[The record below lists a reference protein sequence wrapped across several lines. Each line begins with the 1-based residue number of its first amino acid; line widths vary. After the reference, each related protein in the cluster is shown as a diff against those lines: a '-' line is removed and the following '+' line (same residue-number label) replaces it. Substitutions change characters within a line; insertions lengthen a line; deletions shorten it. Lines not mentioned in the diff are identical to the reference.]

1 MDFLRLHLPGLHQA
15 LRGALDSL
23 STFVSYLM
31 GDEVPTVERREAR
44 AAEEL
49 GEVAAGRP
57 EETEEKGAQEAL
69 EGLGGSQSKEGG
81 GLREPREAG
90 RYQEGGSATKQT
102 WDWEEGSSHG
112 SQANRQLTGAWE
124 AAKTARCQ
132 EPSAHLEA
140 KKTSE
145 AGSKAGRDNGS
156 QTQESR
162 GPNEQEVNR
171 EETRRTWEQ
180 EEEAEEIREGK
191 PGVAGKAESE
201 WTWQREPEG
210 KVAGDSR
217 ESLEQVFK
225 EAVAEEIQ
233 APRAKEA
240 GKEGEVMVVLR
251 GSQSTRVEKTRES
264 GTESEAGTT
273 SGREEEAR
281 TASGREEAET
291 TSGGE
296 EEARTTSGREE
307 EAETTSG
314 REEEAGTTSGR
325 EEEAG
330 TTSGREEE
338 AGTTSGG
345 EEEARTTSGREEEA
359 GTTSGREEEAGT
371 TSGGEEEAGT
381 TSDREEEEA
390 ETTSGREEEAGT
402 TSGREEEAGTTSGG
416 EEKAGTA
423 SGREE
428 EAGTI
433 SGGEEEAGTT
443 SDREEE
449 EAETTSGR
457 EEEAGTT
464 SGEEEEAGTTSDR
477 EEEEAE
483 TTSGREEE
491 AGTTSGGEEEA
502 GTTSDREEEE
512 AETTSGREEEAGTT
526 SGREE
531 EAGTTSGGE
540 EEAGTA
546 SGREEEAGTTSGGE
560 EEAGTTSDRE
570 EEEAE
575 TTSGREEEAGTT
587 SGREEE
593 AGTTSGGEGEAGTT
607 SDREEEEAET
617 TSSRE
622 EEAGTTS
629 GGKEEVG
636 TASAREEEAGTTSG
650 GEEEAGT
657 TSDREEE
664 EAETTSGREEEAGT
678 TSGREEEARTASGRE
693 EEAGT
698 TSGGE
703 EEAGTTSGRE
713 EEAGTT
719 SGGEEEAGIT
729 LGRAEAGT
737 TSVGKEGN
745 LSGAREPEYGEAVS
759 GERISEGTGRTWA
772 IEEATREDQEEEV
785 DEKRKAEMSVSPKQS
800 QALGTEGVEEAVKDQ
815 PAGRE
820 SAGGQGSEGEGEG
833 FKVQAD
839 RDGEEAEGRQALV
852 NRTVAFG
859 LEEVVQAEK
868 AKEEGE
874 SCWIAEAEL
883 PKNKVANEAEGDAG
897 LEATPEARLE
907 KECRGEKSEGEAQT
921 GGEGLAL
928 EGSGL
933 EHEVTEGQDPE
944 LMAAPQTPTE
954 QPEEGLGEEE
964 EPRGIPALNKEETE
978 RSPEEYP
985 RNLGYGKPG
994 ASGTEAQR
1002 RDLEGGDSH
1011 KEKADAEEGEEEAVG
1026 SQASEEAEEAEEAEG
1041 GQESALPD
1049 VLEAGGE
1056 WKKAEEAGCGAEEG
1070 EARGAQSQE
1079 PGGRFSAG
1087 AGAGRALGK
1096 SDARDTEDEEA
1107 EATVPC
1113 RADTT
1118 SSGVWGL
1125 EEAALSLQDS
1135 EDTGVSSSAAEIA
1148 GDKADGRAAAPGR
1161 GPKREAG
1168 EAWESEGRQE
1178 AGGGKELVEA
1188 AWEKTQGG
1196 PEFGLEGSADMEI
1209 NSRGGPEEAFEAGD
1223 GEPRGECAEVRE
1235 SAAAEGGCGMDGFTW
1250 GSQVAR
1256 AEGAT
1261 ATVEA
1266 EGLPGGQTPPREQEA
1281 AGWQLKE
1288 QGQGGEGQRG
1298 DLHPEKE
1305 AQRPLDVEGVEV
1317 TEDQRAEAEEIVP
1330 EGPED
1335 IQGQEDQ
1342 STYQE
1347 PGPRGETAAST
1358 GGDAHG
1364 SWSEALLPGSRL
1376 DVSVSRSRVL
1386 LSRSSSQRRSRP
1398 SFRRTPAPE
1407 RQEEPPS
1414 PPPEEEPSAPEQRLL
1429 RPEEPPEASPPRPEG
1444 TPPPA
1449 RRRPLGHG
1457 FGLAH
1462 PGMMQ
1467 ELQARLGRPK
1477 PQ

>member
-81 GLREPREAG
+81 GLGEPREAG

-102 WDWEEGSSHG
+102 WDWEEGSSHE

-124 AAKTARCQ
+124 AARAARCQ

-140 KKTSE
+140 KKTFES
-145 AGSKAGRDNGS
+145 GSKAGRGNGS

-162 GPNEQEVNR
+162 GPNEQEMNR
-171 EETRRTWEQ
+171 EETQRTWEQ

-281 TASGREEAET
+281 TASGMEEAET

-307 EAETTSG
+307 EAGTTSG

-345 EEEARTTSGREEEA
+345 EEEEAETTSGREEEA
-359 GTTSGREEEAGT
+359 GTTSGREEEEAGTTSDREEEEAETTSGREEEAGT
-371 TSGGEEEAGT
+371 TSGGEEEAGTASGREEEAGTTSGGEEEARTTSDREEEEAETTSGREEEGGTTSGGEEEAGTASGREEEAGTTSAGEEEAGT

-416 EEKAGTA
+416 K
-423 SGREE
+423 
-428 EAGTI
+428 
-433 SGGEEEAGTT
+433 
-443 SDREEE
+443 
-449 EAETTSGR
+449 
-457 EEEAGTT
+457 
-464 SGEEEEAGTTSDR
+464 
-477 EEEEAE
+477 
-483 TTSGREEE
+483 
-491 AGTTSGGEEEA
+491 
-502 GTTSDREEEE
+502 
-512 AETTSGREEEAGTT
+512 
-526 SGREE
+526 
-531 EAGTTSGGE
+531 

-546 SGREEEAGTTSGGE
+546 SGRE
-560 EEAGTTSDRE
+560 
-570 EEEAE
+570 
-575 TTSGREEEAGTT
+575 
-587 SGREEE
+587 
-593 AGTTSGGEGEAGTT
+593 
-607 SDREEEEAET
+607 
-617 TSSRE
+617 
-622 EEAGTTS
+622 
-629 GGKEEVG
+629 K
-636 TASAREEEAGTTSG
+636 
-650 GEEEAGT
+650 
-657 TSDREEE
+657 
-664 EAETTSGREEEAGT
+664 
-678 TSGREEEARTASGRE
+678 
-693 EEAGT
+693 EAGT

-719 SGGEEEAGIT
+719 SGREEEAGIT

-745 LSGAREPEYGEAVS
+745 LSGAREPEYGGVVS

-815 PAGRE
+815 LVGRE

-833 FKVQAD
+833 FEVQAD
-839 RDGEEAEGRQALV
+839 WDGEEAEGRQASV
-852 NRTVAFG
+852 NRTVALG

-883 PKNKVANEAEGDAG
+883 PKNKVAHEAEGDAG
-897 LEATPEARLE
+897 LEATPEASLE
-907 KECRGEKSEGEAQT
+907 KECGGEKSEGEART

-933 EHEVTEGQDPE
+933 EHEVTEGQDSE

-994 ASGTEAQR
+994 ASGAEAQR

-1026 SQASEEAEEAEEAEG
+1026 SQASEEAEEAEG

-1087 AGAGRALGK
+1087 AGAGRALGE

-1135 EDTGVSSSAAEIA
+1135 EDTGVSSLAAEIV
-1148 GDKADGRAAAPGR
+1148 GDKADGRAAVPGG

-1178 AGGGKELVEA
+1178 AGGGEELVEA
-1188 AWEKTQGG
+1188 AWEKTRGG
-1196 PEFGLEGSADMEI
+1196 PEFGLEGSADMEV
-1209 NSRGGPEEAFEAGD
+1209 NSRGGPEKAFEAGD
-1223 GEPRGECAEVRE
+1223 GEPRGECTEVKE
-1235 SAAAEGGCGMDGFTW
+1235 SAVAEGSCGMDSFTW

-1261 ATVEA
+1261 ATTVEA
-1266 EGLPGGQTPPREQEA
+1266 EGLPGGQTPPWEQEA

-1298 DLHPEKE
+1298 DLHPEEE

-1414 PPPEEEPSAPEQRLL
+1414 PRPEEEPSAPEQRFL

-1444 TPPPA
+1444 TPLPA

-1467 ELQARLGRPK
+1467 ELQARLGRSK

>member
-1 MDFLRLHLPGLHQA
+1 MASLPLPFNSNYAPESPQVMHTHFPARTGSCCGHRRGWAGPGEGMRQADLGEEEVSWAPGKTGLSQWVGTVICRLSGHTETDRMDFLRLHLPGLHQA

-57 EETEEKGAQEAL
+57 EETEEKGAQEVL

-124 AAKTARCQ
+124 AAKAARCQ

-145 AGSKAGRDNGS
+145 ARSKAGRDNGS

-314 REEEAGTTSGR
+314 REEEA
-325 EEEAG
+325 E
-330 TTSGREEE
+330 
-338 AGTTSGG
+338 
-345 EEEARTTSGREEEA
+345 
-359 GTTSGREEEAGT
+359 
-371 TSGGEEEAGT
+371 
-381 TSDREEEEA
+381 
-390 ETTSGREEEAGT
+390 
-402 TSGREEEAGTTSGG
+402 
-416 EEKAGTA
+416 
-423 SGREE
+423 
-428 EAGTI
+428 
-433 SGGEEEAGTT
+433 
-443 SDREEE
+443 
-449 EAETTSGR
+449 
-457 EEEAGTT
+457 
-464 SGEEEEAGTTSDR
+464 
-477 EEEEAE
+477 
-483 TTSGREEE
+483 
-491 AGTTSGGEEEA
+491 
-502 GTTSDREEEE
+502 
-512 AETTSGREEEAGTT
+512 
-526 SGREE
+526 
-531 EAGTTSGGE
+531 TTSGGE

-546 SGREEEAGTTSGGE
+546 SGREEEAGTTSGG
-560 EEAGTTSDRE
+560 
-570 EEEAE
+570 
-575 TTSGREEEAGTT
+575 
-587 SGREEE
+587 
-593 AGTTSGGEGEAGTT
+593 
-607 SDREEEEAET
+607 
-617 TSSRE
+617 
-622 EEAGTTS
+622 
-629 GGKEEVG
+629 
-636 TASAREEEAGTTSG
+636 
-650 GEEEAGT
+650 
-657 TSDREEE
+657 
-664 EAETTSGREEEAGT
+664 
-678 TSGREEEARTASGRE
+678 
-693 EEAGT
+693 EAGT

-719 SGGEEEAGIT
+719 SGKEEEAGIT

-745 LSGAREPEYGEAVS
+745 LSGAREPEYGEVVS
-759 GERISEGTGRTWA
+759 RERISEGTGRTWA
-772 IEEATREDQEEEV
+772 IEEAAREDQEEEV
-785 DEKRKAEMSVSPKQS
+785 DEKRKAEMSISPKQS

-815 PAGRE
+815 LAGRE

-833 FKVQAD
+833 FEVQAD

-1056 WKKAEEAGCGAEEG
+1056 WNKAEEAGCGAEEG

-1087 AGAGRALGK
+1087 AGAGRALGE

-1188 AWEKTQGG
+1188 AWEKTRGG
-1196 PEFGLEGSADMEI
+1196 PEFGLEGSADMEV

-1281 AGWQLKE
+1281 SGWQLKE

-1342 STYQE
+1342 STHQE

>member
-31 GDEVPTVERREAR
+31 GDEVPIVERREAR

-102 WDWEEGSSHG
+102 WDWEEGSSHR

-124 AAKTARCQ
+124 AARAARCQ

-140 KKTSE
+140 EKTFE
-145 AGSKAGRDNGS
+145 AGSKAGRGNGS

-281 TASGREEAET
+281 TASGKEEAET

-296 EEARTTSGREE
+296 EEARTTSG
-307 EAETTSG
+307 G
-314 REEEAGTTSGR
+314 
-325 EEEAG
+325 
-330 TTSGREEE
+330 
-338 AGTTSGG
+338 
-345 EEEARTTSGREEEA
+345 
-359 GTTSGREEEAGT
+359 
-371 TSGGEEEAGT
+371 
-381 TSDREEEEA
+381 
-390 ETTSGREEEAGT
+390 
-402 TSGREEEAGTTSGG
+402 
-416 EEKAGTA
+416 K
-423 SGREE
+423 
-428 EAGTI
+428 
-433 SGGEEEAGTT
+433 
-443 SDREEE
+443 
-449 EAETTSGR
+449 
-457 EEEAGTT
+457 
-464 SGEEEEAGTTSDR
+464 
-477 EEEEAE
+477 
-483 TTSGREEE
+483 
-491 AGTTSGGEEEA
+491 
-502 GTTSDREEEE
+502 
-512 AETTSGREEEAGTT
+512 
-526 SGREE
+526 
-531 EAGTTSGGE
+531 

-560 EEAGTTSDRE
+560 EEAGTTS
-570 EEEAE
+570 
-575 TTSGREEEAGTT
+575 GR
-587 SGREEE
+587 
-593 AGTTSGGEGEAGTT
+593 
-607 SDREEEEAET
+607 
-617 TSSRE
+617 
-622 EEAGTTS
+622 
-629 GGKEEVG
+629 
-636 TASAREEEAGTTSG
+636 
-650 GEEEAGT
+650 
-657 TSDREEE
+657 
-664 EAETTSGREEEAGT
+664 
-678 TSGREEEARTASGRE
+678 
-693 EEAGT
+693 
-698 TSGGE
+698 
-703 EEAGTTSGRE
+703 
-713 EEAGTT
+713 
-719 SGGEEEAGIT
+719 EEEAGIT

-745 LSGAREPEYGEAVS
+745 LSGAREPEYGGVVS

-800 QALGTEGVEEAVKDQ
+800 QALGTEGVEETVKDQ
-815 PAGRE
+815 LAGRE
-820 SAGGQGSEGEGEG
+820 SAGGQGSEEEGEG
-833 FKVQAD
+833 FEVQAD
-839 RDGEEAEGRQALV
+839 RDGEEAEGRQASV
-852 NRTVAFG
+852 NRTVALG

-897 LEATPEARLE
+897 LEATPEASLE
-907 KECRGEKSEGEAQT
+907 KECRGEKSKGEART

-933 EHEVTEGQDPE
+933 EHKVTEGQDPE

-978 RSPEEYP
+978 RSLEEYP

-1026 SQASEEAEEAEEAEG
+1026 SQASEEAEEAEG

-1087 AGAGRALGK
+1087 AGAGRALGE

-1135 EDTGVSSSAAEIA
+1135 EDTGVGSLAAEIA
-1148 GDKADGRAAAPGR
+1148 GDKADGRAAVPGG

-1168 EAWESEGRQE
+1168 EAWETEGRQE
-1178 AGGGKELVEA
+1178 AGGGEELVEA
-1188 AWEKTQGG
+1188 AWEKTRGG
-1196 PEFGLEGSADMEI
+1196 PEFGPEGSADMEV

-1223 GEPRGECAEVRE
+1223 GEPRGECAEVKE
-1235 SAAAEGGCGMDGFTW
+1235 SAVAEGSCGMDSFTW

-1261 ATVEA
+1261 ATTVEA
-1266 EGLPGGQTPPREQEA
+1266 EGLPGGQTPPWEQEA
-1281 AGWQLKE
+1281 AGWRLKE
-1288 QGQGGEGQRG
+1288 RGRGGEGQRG
-1298 DLHPEKE
+1298 DLHPEEE

-1317 TEDQRAEAEEIVP
+1317 TEDQRAAAKEIVP

-1335 IQGQEDQ
+1335 IQGQEDR

-1444 TPPPA
+1444 TPLPA

>member
-81 GLREPREAG
+81 GLGEPREAG

-102 WDWEEGSSHG
+102 WDWEEGSSHE

-124 AAKTARCQ
+124 AARAARCQ

-140 KKTSE
+140 KKTFES
-145 AGSKAGRDNGS
+145 GSKAGRGNGS

-162 GPNEQEVNR
+162 GPNEQEMNR
-171 EETRRTWEQ
+171 EETQRTWEQ

-281 TASGREEAET
+281 TASGMEEAE
-291 TSGGE
+291 
-296 EEARTTSGREE
+296 
-307 EAETTSG
+307 
-314 REEEAGTTSGR
+314 
-325 EEEAG
+325 
-330 TTSGREEE
+330 
-338 AGTTSGG
+338 TTSGG

-371 TSGGEEEAGT
+371 TSG
-381 TSDREEEEA
+381 R
-390 ETTSGREEEAGT
+390 
-402 TSGREEEAGTTSGG
+402 
-416 EEKAGTA
+416 
-423 SGREE
+423 
-428 EAGTI
+428 
-433 SGGEEEAGTT
+433 
-443 SDREEE
+443 
-449 EAETTSGR
+449 
-457 EEEAGTT
+457 
-464 SGEEEEAGTTSDR
+464 
-477 EEEEAE
+477 
-483 TTSGREEE
+483 
-491 AGTTSGGEEEA
+491 
-502 GTTSDREEEE
+502 
-512 AETTSGREEEAGTT
+512 
-526 SGREE
+526 
-531 EAGTTSGGE
+531 
-540 EEAGTA
+540 
-546 SGREEEAGTTSGGE
+546 
-560 EEAGTTSDRE
+560 
-570 EEEAE
+570 
-575 TTSGREEEAGTT
+575 
-587 SGREEE
+587 
-593 AGTTSGGEGEAGTT
+593 
-607 SDREEEEAET
+607 
-617 TSSRE
+617 
-622 EEAGTTS
+622 
-629 GGKEEVG
+629 
-636 TASAREEEAGTTSG
+636 
-650 GEEEAGT
+650 
-657 TSDREEE
+657 
-664 EAETTSGREEEAGT
+664 
-678 TSGREEEARTASGRE
+678 
-693 EEAGT
+693 
-698 TSGGE
+698 
-703 EEAGTTSGRE
+703 
-713 EEAGTT
+713 
-719 SGGEEEAGIT
+719 EEEAGIT

-745 LSGAREPEYGEAVS
+745 LSGAREPEYGGVVS

-815 PAGRE
+815 LVGRE

-833 FKVQAD
+833 FEVQAD
-839 RDGEEAEGRQALV
+839 WDGEEAEGRQASV
-852 NRTVAFG
+852 NRTVALG

-883 PKNKVANEAEGDAG
+883 PKNKVAHEAEGDAG
-897 LEATPEARLE
+897 LEATPEASLE
-907 KECRGEKSEGEAQT
+907 KECGGEKSEGEART

-933 EHEVTEGQDPE
+933 EHEVTEGQDSE

-994 ASGTEAQR
+994 ASGAEAQR

-1026 SQASEEAEEAEEAEG
+1026 SQASEEAEEAEG

-1087 AGAGRALGK
+1087 AGAGRALGE

-1135 EDTGVSSSAAEIA
+1135 EDTGVSSLAAEIV
-1148 GDKADGRAAAPGR
+1148 GDKADGRAAVPGG

-1178 AGGGKELVEA
+1178 AGGGEELVEA
-1188 AWEKTQGG
+1188 AWEKTRGG
-1196 PEFGLEGSADMEI
+1196 PEFGLEGSADMEV
-1209 NSRGGPEEAFEAGD
+1209 NSRGGPEKAFEAGD
-1223 GEPRGECAEVRE
+1223 GEPRGECTEVKE
-1235 SAAAEGGCGMDGFTW
+1235 SAVAEGSCGMDSFTW

-1261 ATVEA
+1261 ATTVEA
-1266 EGLPGGQTPPREQEA
+1266 EGLPGGQTPPWEQEA

-1298 DLHPEKE
+1298 DLHPEEE

-1414 PPPEEEPSAPEQRLL
+1414 PRPEEEPSAPEQRFL

-1444 TPPPA
+1444 TPLPA

-1467 ELQARLGRPK
+1467 ELQARLGRSK

>member
-69 EGLGGSQSKEGG
+69 EGLGGSQNKEGG

-124 AAKTARCQ
+124 AAKAARCQ

-140 KKTSE
+140 KKTSG

-281 TASGREEAET
+281 TASGREETET

-314 REEEAGTTSGR
+314 REEEA
-325 EEEAG
+325 E
-330 TTSGREEE
+330 
-338 AGTTSGG
+338 
-345 EEEARTTSGREEEA
+345 
-359 GTTSGREEEAGT
+359 
-371 TSGGEEEAGT
+371 
-381 TSDREEEEA
+381 
-390 ETTSGREEEAGT
+390 
-402 TSGREEEAGTTSGG
+402 
-416 EEKAGTA
+416 
-423 SGREE
+423 
-428 EAGTI
+428 
-433 SGGEEEAGTT
+433 
-443 SDREEE
+443 
-449 EAETTSGR
+449 
-457 EEEAGTT
+457 
-464 SGEEEEAGTTSDR
+464 
-477 EEEEAE
+477 
-483 TTSGREEE
+483 
-491 AGTTSGGEEEA
+491 
-502 GTTSDREEEE
+502 
-512 AETTSGREEEAGTT
+512 
-526 SGREE
+526 
-531 EAGTTSGGE
+531 TTSGGE

-560 EEAGTTSDRE
+560 
-570 EEEAE
+570 
-575 TTSGREEEAGTT
+575 
-587 SGREEE
+587 
-593 AGTTSGGEGEAGTT
+593 
-607 SDREEEEAET
+607 
-617 TSSRE
+617 
-622 EEAGTTS
+622 AGTTS
-629 GGKEEVG
+629 GGKEE
-636 TASAREEEAGTTSG
+636 AG
-650 GEEEAGT
+650 
-657 TSDREEE
+657 
-664 EAETTSGREEEAGT
+664 
-678 TSGREEEARTASGRE
+678 TASGRE

-719 SGGEEEAGIT
+719 SGREEEAGIT
-729 LGRAEAGT
+729 LGKAEAGT

-745 LSGAREPEYGEAVS
+745 LSGAREPEYGEVVS
-759 GERISEGTGRTWA
+759 RERISEGTGRTWA
-772 IEEATREDQEEEV
+772 IEEAAREDQEEEV
-785 DEKRKAEMSVSPKQS
+785 DEKRKAEMSISPKQS

-815 PAGRE
+815 LAGRE

-833 FKVQAD
+833 FEVQAD

-852 NRTVAFG
+852 NRTVALG

-1026 SQASEEAEEAEEAEG
+1026 SQASEEAKEAEEAEG

-1049 VLEAGGE
+1049 VLEAGGV

-1087 AGAGRALGK
+1087 AGAGRALGE

-1188 AWEKTQGG
+1188 AWEKTRGG
-1196 PEFGLEGSADMEI
+1196 PEFGLEGSADMEV
-1209 NSRGGPEEAFEAGD
+1209 NSKGGPEEAFEAGD

-1235 SAAAEGGCGMDGFTW
+1235 SAAAEGGCGMDGSTW

-1342 STYQE
+1342 STHQE
-1347 PGPRGETAAST
+1347 PGPRGETAASP

-1414 PPPEEEPSAPEQRLL
+1414 PPAEEEPSAPEQRLL

>member
-1 MDFLRLHLPGLHQA
+1 MASLPLPFNSNYAPESPQVMQTHFPARTGSCCGHRRGWAGPGEGMRQADLGEEEVSWAPGKTGLSQWVGTVICRLSGHTETDRMDFLRLHLPGLHQA

-124 AAKTARCQ
+124 AAKAARCQ

-140 KKTSE
+140 KKTSG

-281 TASGREEAET
+281 TASGREEEAGT
-291 TSGGE
+291 ISGG
-296 EEARTTSGREE
+296 
-307 EAETTSG
+307 
-314 REEEAGTTSGR
+314 EEEAGTTSGR

-338 AGTTSGG
+338 AG
-345 EEEARTTSGREEEA
+345 
-359 GTTSGREEEAGT
+359 
-371 TSGGEEEAGT
+371 
-381 TSDREEEEA
+381 
-390 ETTSGREEEAGT
+390 
-402 TSGREEEAGTTSGG
+402 
-416 EEKAGTA
+416 
-423 SGREE
+423 
-428 EAGTI
+428 
-433 SGGEEEAGTT
+433 
-443 SDREEE
+443 
-449 EAETTSGR
+449 
-457 EEEAGTT
+457 
-464 SGEEEEAGTTSDR
+464 
-477 EEEEAE
+477 
-483 TTSGREEE
+483 
-491 AGTTSGGEEEA
+491 
-502 GTTSDREEEE
+502 
-512 AETTSGREEEAGTT
+512 
-526 SGREE
+526 
-531 EAGTTSGGE
+531 
-540 EEAGTA
+540 
-546 SGREEEAGTTSGGE
+546 
-560 EEAGTTSDRE
+560 
-570 EEEAE
+570 
-575 TTSGREEEAGTT
+575 
-587 SGREEE
+587 
-593 AGTTSGGEGEAGTT
+593 
-607 SDREEEEAET
+607 
-617 TSSRE
+617 
-622 EEAGTTS
+622 
-629 GGKEEVG
+629 
-636 TASAREEEAGTTSG
+636 
-650 GEEEAGT
+650 
-657 TSDREEE
+657 
-664 EAETTSGREEEAGT
+664 
-678 TSGREEEARTASGRE
+678 
-693 EEAGT
+693 
-698 TSGGE
+698 
-703 EEAGTTSGRE
+703 
-713 EEAGTT
+713 
-719 SGGEEEAGIT
+719 IT
-729 LGRAEAGT
+729 LGKAEAGT

-745 LSGAREPEYGEAVS
+745 LLGAREPEYGEVVS
-759 GERISEGTGRTWA
+759 RERISEGTGRTWA
-772 IEEATREDQEEEV
+772 IEEAAREDQEEEV
-785 DEKRKAEMSVSPKQS
+785 DEKRKAEMSISPKQS

-815 PAGRE
+815 LAGRE

-833 FKVQAD
+833 FEVQAD

-852 NRTVAFG
+852 NRTVALG

-897 LEATPEARLE
+897 LEANPEASLE

-1056 WKKAEEAGCGAEEG
+1056 WKKAEEAGCGAEEE

-1087 AGAGRALGK
+1087 AGAGRALGE

-1125 EEAALSLQDS
+1125 EEAALSLQGS

-1188 AWEKTQGG
+1188 AWEKTRGG
-1196 PEFGLEGSADMEI
+1196 PEFGLEGSADMEV

-1266 EGLPGGQTPPREQEA
+1266 EGLPGGQTLPREQEA

-1342 STYQE
+1342 STHQE
-1347 PGPRGETAAST
+1347 PGPRGETAASP

>member
-69 EGLGGSQSKEGG
+69 EGLGGSQNKEGG

-124 AAKTARCQ
+124 AAKAARCQ

-140 KKTSE
+140 KKTSG

-281 TASGREEAET
+281 TASGREETET

-314 REEEAGTTSGR
+314 REEEAETTSGREEEARTTSGR

-338 AGTTSGG
+338 AGTTSDRE
-345 EEEARTTSGREEEA
+345 EEEAETTSGREEEAGTTSGGEEEAGTASGREEEAGTTSGGEEEAGTTSDREEEEAETTSGREKKEA

-390 ETTSGREEEAGT
+390 ETTSGREEEART
-402 TSGREEEAGTTSGG
+402 TSGREEEAGTT
-416 EEKAGTA
+416 
-423 SGREE
+423 
-428 EAGTI
+428 

-457 EEEAGTT
+457 EKEAGTT
-464 SGEEEEAGTTSDR
+464 SGR
-477 EEEEAE
+477 
-483 TTSGREEE
+483 
-491 AGTTSGGEEEA
+491 EEEA

-560 EEAGTTSDRE
+560 VEAGTTSDRE

-593 AGTTSGGEGEAGTT
+593 AGTTSGGE
-607 SDREEEEAET
+607 
-617 TSSRE
+617 
-622 EEAGTTS
+622 EEAGTPS
-629 GGKEEVG
+629 G
-636 TASAREEEAGTTSG
+636 REEEAGTTSG

-678 TSGREEEARTASGRE
+678 ISGREEEAGTTSGGKEEAGTASGRE

-719 SGGEEEAGIT
+719 SGKEEEAGIT

-745 LSGAREPEYGEAVS
+745 LSGAREPEYGEVVS
-759 GERISEGTGRTWA
+759 RERISEGTGRTWA
-772 IEEATREDQEEEV
+772 IEKAAREDQEEEV
-785 DEKRKAEMSVSPKQS
+785 DEKRKAEMSISPKQS

-815 PAGRE
+815 LAGRE

-833 FKVQAD
+833 FEVQAD

-852 NRTVAFG
+852 NRTVALG

-868 AKEEGE
+868 SKEEGE

-1026 SQASEEAEEAEEAEG
+1026 SQASEEAEEAEG

-1087 AGAGRALGK
+1087 AGAGRALGE

-1178 AGGGKELVEA
+1178 AGGVKELVEA
-1188 AWEKTQGG
+1188 AWEKTRGG
-1196 PEFGLEGSADMEI
+1196 PEFGLEGSADMEV

-1342 STYQE
+1342 STHQE

>member
-57 EETEEKGAQEAL
+57 EETEEKGAQKAL

-102 WDWEEGSSHG
+102 WDWEEGSSDG

-124 AAKTARCQ
+124 AARAARCQ

-140 KKTSE
+140 KKTFE
-145 AGSKAGRDNGS
+145 AGSKAGRGNGS

-296 EEARTTSGREE
+296 EEARTISGREE
-307 EAETTSG
+307 EAGTTSGREKEAGTTSGREEETTSG

-325 EEEAG
+325 EG
-330 TTSGREEE
+330 
-338 AGTTSGG
+338 
-345 EEEARTTSGREEEA
+345 
-359 GTTSGREEEAGT
+359 
-371 TSGGEEEAGT
+371 
-381 TSDREEEEA
+381 
-390 ETTSGREEEAGT
+390 
-402 TSGREEEAGTTSGG
+402 
-416 EEKAGTA
+416 
-423 SGREE
+423 
-428 EAGTI
+428 
-433 SGGEEEAGTT
+433 
-443 SDREEE
+443 
-449 EAETTSGR
+449 
-457 EEEAGTT
+457 
-464 SGEEEEAGTTSDR
+464 
-477 EEEEAE
+477 
-483 TTSGREEE
+483 
-491 AGTTSGGEEEA
+491 
-502 GTTSDREEEE
+502 
-512 AETTSGREEEAGTT
+512 
-526 SGREE
+526 
-531 EAGTTSGGE
+531 
-540 EEAGTA
+540 
-546 SGREEEAGTTSGGE
+546 
-560 EEAGTTSDRE
+560 
-570 EEEAE
+570 
-575 TTSGREEEAGTT
+575 
-587 SGREEE
+587 
-593 AGTTSGGEGEAGTT
+593 
-607 SDREEEEAET
+607 
-617 TSSRE
+617 
-622 EEAGTTS
+622 EAGTTS
-629 GGKEEVG
+629 GGKEE
-636 TASAREEEAGTTSG
+636 AG
-650 GEEEAGT
+650 
-657 TSDREEE
+657 
-664 EAETTSGREEEAGT
+664 
-678 TSGREEEARTASGRE
+678 TASGRE
-693 EEAGT
+693 KEAGT

-719 SGGEEEAGIT
+719 SGREEEAGIT

-745 LSGAREPEYGEAVS
+745 LSGAREPEYGGVVS

-815 PAGRE
+815 LAGRE

-833 FKVQAD
+833 FEVQAD
-839 RDGEEAEGRQALV
+839 RDGEEAEGRQASV
-852 NRTVAFG
+852 NRTVALG

-897 LEATPEARLE
+897 LEATPEASLE
-907 KECRGEKSEGEAQT
+907 KECRGEKSEGEART

-954 QPEEGLGEEE
+954 QPEEGLGEEG

-978 RSPEEYP
+978 RSLEEYP

-1026 SQASEEAEEAEEAEG
+1026 SQASEEAEEAEG

-1087 AGAGRALGK
+1087 AGAGRALGE

-1135 EDTGVSSSAAEIA
+1135 EDTGVSSLAAEIA
-1148 GDKADGRAAAPGR
+1148 GDKADGRAAVPGG

-1178 AGGGKELVEA
+1178 AGGGEELVEA
-1188 AWEKTQGG
+1188 AWEKTRGG
-1196 PEFGLEGSADMEI
+1196 PEFGPEGSADMEV

-1223 GEPRGECAEVRE
+1223 GEPRGECAEVKE
-1235 SAAAEGGCGMDGFTW
+1235 SAVAEGSCGMDSFTW

-1261 ATVEA
+1261 ATTVEA
-1266 EGLPGGQTPPREQEA
+1266 EGLPGGQTPPWEQEA

-1298 DLHPEKE
+1298 DLHPEEE

-1330 EGPED
+1330 EGLED

-1407 RQEEPPS
+1407 RQE
-1414 PPPEEEPSAPEQRLL
+1414 
-1429 RPEEPPEASPPRPEG
+1429 
-1444 TPPPA
+1444 
-1449 RRRPLGHG
+1449 
-1457 FGLAH
+1457 
-1462 PGMMQ
+1462 
-1467 ELQARLGRPK
+1467 
-1477 PQ
+1477 